1 MFHNDYI
8 NAVREYLTR
17 YHEFNTYIKNIKADM
32 DDLRARESLPAAP
45 KIPSL
50 SHAPGGT
57 GIMTSQE
64 EKAMYEKES
73 IEVRIHKLQADLA
86 KIEPLMRRLDRSIK
100 ALSYADKVIAEE
112 RFINGA
118 SWLRI
123 ADMLHMS
130 ETAVRKRAGRVLE
143 QIAAMMFGP
152 SAIPVQTHFVFFD
165 ESGKS

>member
-8 NAVREYLTR
+8 NAVREYLKR

-32 DDLRARESLPAAP
+32 DDLRARESLSAAP

-64 EKAMYEKES
+64 ENAMYEKES
-73 IEVRIHKLQADLA
+73 IEVRIHKLQSDLA
-86 KIEPLMRRLDRSIK
+86 KIEPLMRRLDRSIE

-112 RFINGA
+112 RFISGA
-118 SWLRI
+118 SWLCI
-123 ADMLHMS
+123 ADILHMS

-152 SAIPVQTHFVFFD
+152 AAIPVQTHFVFFD